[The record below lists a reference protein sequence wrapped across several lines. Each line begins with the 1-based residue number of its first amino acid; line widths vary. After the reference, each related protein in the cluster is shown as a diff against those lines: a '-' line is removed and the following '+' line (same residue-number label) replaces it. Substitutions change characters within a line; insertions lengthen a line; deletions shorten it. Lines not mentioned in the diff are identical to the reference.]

1 MSNTTTATDNP
12 SRFAPARNS
21 EGYQFDYLVFIGR
34 FQPFHLGHKSV
45 IDQALTL
52 AKDVII
58 LIGSANLPRSTRN
71 SFTVAERTKMI
82 LGAYSAEDA
91 ARIHCVGLDDALYRA
106 GTSKW
111 DSISGRGSPG
121 MSHGLY
127 QNLKKAPPFSGAP
140 RPSKKWTS
148 SLF

>member
-58 LIGSANLPRSTRN
+58 LIGSANLPAVRVT
-71 SFTVAERTKMI
+71 
-82 LGAYSAEDA
+82 
-91 ARIHCVGLDDALYRA
+91 ALP
-106 GTSKW
+106 W
-111 DSISGRGSPG
+111 
-121 MSHGLY
+121 L
-127 QNLKKAPPFSGAP
+127 NAP
-140 RPSKKWTS
+140 R
-148 SLF
+148 